1 MNHQKRFSKGCL
13 TLAATILLAGCAAG
27 GDDVAQHRPVFTPDG
42 EGIVFMSNRGGDWE
56 LYLAK
61 RDGSEV
67 KRLTEHDGWDGYADV
82 SPDGTQLIFDRSGEA
97 GEGPFV
103 LNLADG
109 SAQPLA
115 QFRNKI
121 GGARYSPDGASFAVF
136 EEINDKRDLWLLRAA
151 NGQKLEELTHTPEQ
165 NEHDPAF
172 SPDGKYLAF
181 AVALGEGS
189 ALDVM
194 TLRNRERTRIFET
207 AGSLYGVNWHP
218 QGEALVFN
226 MPDGDDQDLF
236 LIDRDGGHLVQ
247 LTKNE
252 TEDHLASWHPNG
264 EEIIFTSDRN
274 GSEAIHVMRID
285 DKSTRKL
292 EIVIQD

>member
-1 MNHQKRFSKGCL
+1 MNHQNRFSKSCL
-13 TLAATILLAGCAAG
+13 PLVATILLAGCAAG
-27 GDDVAQHRPVFTPDG
+27 DDDVAQHRPVFTPDG
-42 EGIVFMSNRGGDWE
+42 EGIVFMSNRSGDWE
-56 LYLAK
+56 LYQAN
-61 RDGSEV
+61 RDGSAV

-82 SPDGTQLIFDRSGEA
+82 SPDGTRLVFDRSGEA

-103 LNLADG
+103 LNLDDG

-115 QFRNKI
+115 QVRNKI
-121 GGARYSPDGASFAVF
+121 GGARYSPDGANFAVF
-136 EEINDKRDLWLLRAA
+136 EEINDKRDLWLLRVS

-181 AVALGEGS
+181 AVALDEGS

-194 TLRNRERTRIFET
+194 NLRNHERTRIFET
-207 AGSLYGVNWHP
+207 AGNLYGVSWHP

-264 EEIIFTSDRN
+264 EEIIFTTDRT

-285 DKSTRKL
+285 DKSTRQL